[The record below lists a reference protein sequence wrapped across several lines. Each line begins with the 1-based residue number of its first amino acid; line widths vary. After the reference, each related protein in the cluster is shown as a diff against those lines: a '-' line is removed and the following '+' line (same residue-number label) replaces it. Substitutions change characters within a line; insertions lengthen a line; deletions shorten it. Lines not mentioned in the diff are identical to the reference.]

1 LKRKYENNEIRK
13 AFVEVY
19 EQLVIDEK
27 FQNQNQFAISIG
39 TTHSVVSL
47 ILRSERKPSISMIEL
62 LVKTYNINANYLFGT
77 SKKMYRGFHDSAHV
91 NLN

>member
-19 EQLVIDEK
+19 EQLVTDEK

-39 TTHSVVSL
+39 TTHL

-62 LVKTYNINANYLFGT
+62 LIKTYNINANYLFGT